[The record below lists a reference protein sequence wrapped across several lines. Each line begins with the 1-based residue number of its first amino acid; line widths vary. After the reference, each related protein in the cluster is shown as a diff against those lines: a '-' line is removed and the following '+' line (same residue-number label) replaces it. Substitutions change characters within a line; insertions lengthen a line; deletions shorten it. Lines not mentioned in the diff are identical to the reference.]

1 MYTNS
6 IFREDGP
13 RGENVKERVQK
24 GLIGINREYKS
35 SNYKSLIDTILLGAF
50 FTLTLGWL
58 AYFPRVFPQK
68 PSGSPVFA
76 TMSLDSQRRAAL
88 AASQSGEVEKAIRPE
103 NVRLATSRGREVMR
117 TPGQLAP
124 GRGGV
129 PRSGSPRRDGHSLQQ
144 TRNASYQTPV
154 QRRVSF
160 RQEAEH
166 QYQVVVENF
175 TPEEIAEMEAQQGER
190 ESNMLLG
197 TSAGSMPVS
206 ESRAIAM
213 TQALQR
219 VDVNDLT
226 NVMRQLEAENL
237 EKGLTQEEAQTDFF
251 SKLNDITDRLVQ
263 VKLEEQRALSSSV
276 NEEAFFSN
284 QALSSSVN
292 EEASSSNQAPSSS
305 VNEEASSSNQA
316 PSSNVTRRMGL
327 DEFQKELQKS
337 SSRNTRQW
345 KVKIG
350 EARPERQRLLYIDG
364 TWGAHAHTGP
374 AFSTIKKIVE
384 KKFTSGEWIL

>member
-1 MYTNS
+1 
-6 IFREDGP
+6 
-13 RGENVKERVQK
+13 
-24 GLIGINREYKS
+24 
-35 SNYKSLIDTILLGAF
+35 
-50 FTLTLGWL
+50 
-58 AYFPRVFPQK
+58 
-68 PSGSPVFA
+68 
-76 TMSLDSQRRAAL
+76 
-88 AASQSGEVEKAIRPE
+88 
-103 NVRLATSRGREVMR
+103 MR

-292 EEASSSNQAPSSS
+292 EEASSSNQAPSS
-305 VNEEASSSNQA
+305 
-316 PSSNVTRRMGL
+316 NVTRRMGL

>member
-1 MYTNS
+1 
-6 IFREDGP
+6 
-13 RGENVKERVQK
+13 
-24 GLIGINREYKS
+24 
-35 SNYKSLIDTILLGAF
+35 
-50 FTLTLGWL
+50 
-58 AYFPRVFPQK
+58 
-68 PSGSPVFA
+68 
-76 TMSLDSQRRAAL
+76 
-88 AASQSGEVEKAIRPE
+88 
-103 NVRLATSRGREVMR
+103 MR

-292 EEASSSNQAPSSS
+292 EEASSSNQASSSS